1 MISPPSSYLDPERLG
16 VLRRFGRFV
25 GIRTPLLALAVT
37 IGASYGLYALATR
50 APLTDF
56 ETASAQI
63 TRVESD
69 GSIEIVAIVPASVE
83 VGTRAVWRHD
93 GGVID
98 ASVMDVAREGDG
110 WSARILASID
120 PDSAGLPKPGTATE
134 IDIAVGTTSVLQAL
148 RTRRL

>member
-1 MISPPSSYLDPERLG
+1 MDSQRLG
-16 VLRRFGRFV
+16 VLRRFGRFI

-50 APLTDF
+50 AALTDF
-56 ETASAQI
+56 ETASARI

-69 GSIEIVAIVPASVE
+69 GSVEIVAIVPASVE
-83 VGTRAVWRHD
+83 VGTKAVWRHD

-98 ASVMDVAREGDG
+98 ASVMDVAREGVR

-120 PDSAGLPKPGTATE
+120 PDSANQPKVATATE
-134 IDIAVGTTSVLQAL
+134 IDVAVGTTSVLQAL